1 MTNEQIIESLKSGE
15 KTVSQIE
22 DELTEE
28 ARRQELKDM
37 KESIRWIRGFY
48 DNHSRNDCNY
58 RNEQKNLNIIISI
71 IQLITLALTIIALIR
86 TFQ

>member
-1 MTNEQIIESLKSGE
+1 MTNEYIIESLKSGE

-22 DELTEE
+22 DELAEE

-48 DNHSRNDCNY
+48 DNLSRNVGSEHEEIKRIFCI
-58 RNEQKNLNIIISI
+58 LGVFH
-71 IQLITLALTIIALIR
+71 LTTFVLTIIALIR
-86 TFQ
+86 TI